1 MIIQKL
7 IEKVKWWGV
16 AILFALATAFIA
28 AFVFMVLSGSVAA
41 QILSIFAA
49 WLSLIFVFL
58 AIVLMAYLKHYVDD
72 DREDKYEL

>member
-7 IEKVKWWGV
+7 IEKLRWWGV
-16 AILFALATAFIA
+16 AILFALAAAFIV
-28 AFVFMVLSGSVAA
+28 AFAFMVLSNSIVAK
-41 QILSIFAA
+41 LFSIFAA

>member
-16 AILFALATAFIA
+16 AILFALAAACIA
-28 AFVFMVLSGSVAA
+28 ALVFMVLSSSVVA
-41 QILSIFAA
+41 QILSLFTA

-58 AIVLMAYLKHYVDD
+58 AIVLMAYLKYYVDD
-72 DREDKYEL
+72 DKEE